1 MLKRFV
7 FTTFAFASLISATM
21 SPVQA
26 AGNDISLDSTITQ
39 SEFNTLVDEMG
50 TVVSYNP
57 VSPAEPLGVPG
68 FEAGIMVTVFDI
80 NDTIWNKA
88 VSDADAPSMLQV
100 PRLMARV
107 GLPFGVD
114 VGLAYTNVPGSDI
127 KIIGGEIRK
136 AILEGS
142 AAIPAVTILG
152 HTSNLSGVDDVD
164 ISTYGIDVGI
174 SKGFTIFTPYA
185 GIGQVWINGSENA
198 GIGLA
203 DHDTSETRSYVG
215 LRISFLPLLN
225 LVAQADFSVVNSYS
239 LRLNL
244 GF

>member
-1 MLKRFV
+1 MLKHSLITGFIL
-7 FTTFAFASLISATM
+7 ASLLTAII

-26 AGNDISLDSTITQ
+26 GDNDISLDPALLQ
-39 SEFNTLVDEMG
+39 SEFNTLVEEFG
-50 TVVSYNP
+50 TAVSYNP
-57 VSPAEPLGVPG
+57 VSPAEPLGITG
-68 FEAGIMVTVFDI
+68 FEAGILVTMVDI
-80 NDTIWNKA
+80 DDNIWSKA
-88 VSDADAPSMLQV
+88 VSDADAPSMLPV
-100 PRLMARV
+100 PRLMVRK

-114 VGLAYTNVPGSDI
+114 VGIAYTKVPGSNI

-142 AAIPAVTILG
+142 AATPAVTILG

-164 ISTYGIDVGI
+164 ISAYGVDVGI

-185 GIGQVWINGSENA
+185 GIGQVWIDGSENA
-198 GIGLA
+198 GLGLA
-203 DHDTSETRSYVG
+203 DHDTSETRGYAGV
-215 LRISFLPLLN
+215 RIGFMPLLN

>member
-1 MLKRFV
+1 MVRY
-7 FTTFAFASLISATM
+7 SLITAVTLALLIAGTM
-21 SPVQA
+21 SRVEA
-26 AGNDISLDSTITQ
+26 ADNDISLDPTLQQ
-39 SEFNTLVDEMG
+39 SEFNTLIEELG
-50 TVVSYNP
+50 TAVSYNP
-57 VSPAEPLGVPG
+57 LSPAEPLGITG
-68 FEAGIMVTVFDI
+68 FEAGIAVTMVNIDD
-80 NDTIWNKA
+80 NIWSKA
-88 VSDADAPSMLQV
+88 VSDADAPSMLPV
-100 PRLMARV
+100 PRLMIRK

-114 VGLAYTNVPGSDI
+114 VGLAYTKVPGSNV

-142 AAIPAVTILG
+142 AATPAVTILG

-198 GIGLA
+198 GLGLA
-203 DHDTSETRSYVG
+203 DHDTSETRSYAG
-215 LRISFLPLLN
+215 LRVGFMPLLN